1 MIRILLA
8 DDHGVIRFGLRAL
21 LDDKIATV
29 DARAICTFPVGPGP
43 DGEPVN
49 VRVGKFGPYLEHG
62 ARKATLP
69 EGLAPDELKLDQALV
84 LLEQSQASE
93 EPLGLC
99 PATGRAVYIKAG
111 RFGPYVTDGETNA
124 TLPRGTDPAEVTF
137 DEALAHLDDLTVRWP
152 ADLCAVK
159 WGQYHAFNLGDQG
172 ALLRFGERARIAHED
187 TPYAQGMI
195 AFALEQN
202 HRLPEA
208 EEAGMR
214 AVEIALDDAWA
225 QHAIAH
231 VYETQRRP
239 QDGVRWLDHCAH
251 TWERK
256 GVFIRDHNW
265 WHAAL
270 FRLRLG
276 RNDEALAVYDERLWG
291 SWPEFPQEQIGA
303 ASMLWRLELRGVDV
317 GARWKPI
324 VEQVR
329 RRLDEHLFAFHDI
342 HYLMALARGGES
354 HEAEAF
360 LRSMAASPRAAAE
373 EYAWSAA
380 ALPAAEGVL
389 HFARERYEDA
399 SRSLVR
405 ATPHLGLIG
414 GSHAQRHVF
423 IETLEAAAPT
433 TKAAARQR

>member
-1 MIRILLA
+1 MTIRDSFDLA
-8 DDHGVIRFGLRAL
+8 LTGCDAAAAAGYDAYVREFLSYGSQLRAL
-21 LDDKIATV
+21 FEIA
-29 DARAICTFPVGPGP
+29 DANPDSALLNAHAAALHLAFEGAEGWAAAAPYLSRMAAARSRA
-43 DGEPVN
+43 N
-49 VRVGKFGPYLEHG
+49 VRE
-62 ARKATLP
+62 
-69 EGLAPDELKLDQALV
+69 ALFC
-84 LLEQSQASE
+84 E
-93 EPLGLC
+93 
-99 PATGRAVYIKAG
+99 AVEAW
-111 RFGPYVTDGETNA
+111 RQ
-124 TLPRGTDPAEVTF
+124 RRF

-159 WGQYHAFNLGDQG
+159 WGQYHAFNLGDQA

-360 LRSMAASPRAAAE
+360 LRSMAAYPRAAAE

-389 HFARERYEDA
+389 HFARERYE
-399 SRSLVR
+399 
-405 ATPHLGLIG
+405 
-414 GSHAQRHVF
+414 
-423 IETLEAAAPT
+423 
-433 TKAAARQR
+433 

>member
-1 MIRILLA
+1 
-8 DDHGVIRFGLRAL
+8 
-21 LDDKIATV
+21 
-29 DARAICTFPVGPGP
+29 
-43 DGEPVN
+43 
-49 VRVGKFGPYLEHG
+49 
-62 ARKATLP
+62 
-69 EGLAPDELKLDQALV
+69 
-84 LLEQSQASE
+84 
-93 EPLGLC
+93 
-99 PATGRAVYIKAG
+99 
-111 RFGPYVTDGETNA
+111 
-124 TLPRGTDPAEVTF
+124 
-137 DEALAHLDDLTVRWP
+137 
-152 ADLCAVK
+152 
-159 WGQYHAFNLGDQG
+159 
-172 ALLRFGERARIAHED
+172 
-187 TPYAQGMI
+187 
-195 AFALEQN
+195 
-202 HRLPEA
+202 
-208 EEAGMR
+208 
-214 AVEIALDDAWA
+214 
-225 QHAIAH
+225 
-231 VYETQRRP
+231 
-239 QDGVRWLDHCAH
+239 
-251 TWERK
+251 
-256 GVFIRDHNW
+256 
-265 WHAAL
+265 
-270 FRLRLG
+270 
-276 RNDEALAVYDERLWG
+276 
-291 SWPEFPQEQIGA
+291 
-303 ASMLWRLELRGVDV
+303 MLWRLELRGVDV